1 MMQPRYLAATLLL
14 ICSGQCFGLTPR
26 PSALDTYLI
35 ELAKVEQATAPV
47 SLEPLFAAAEQ
58 AQDALM
64 FTEDGDRAWI
74 ERLTADEFAAL
85 KSELRGIKLSRGYDI
100 YAQPDGVFF
109 YTLARA
115 HGRAEDQAFF
125 GLYRRFWNQQDIPRY
140 LGMGKGTTLCVR
152 FGEGI
157 LPTLYTRWQAY
168 AKTYPEAYAAFA
180 QQTLKDL
187 EEAVGLGVCACGDAR
202 SVTRELKGFL
212 QRFPQTPVADQIR
225 DRLQEL
231 KDDPDRRPIHCR

>member
-1 MMQPRYLAATLLL
+1 MMRSRSLLAVLLMA
-14 ICSGQCFGLTPR
+14 CSGLCSAQSAR
-26 PSALDTYLI
+26 PEAVTHYLS
-35 ELAKVEQATAPV
+35 ELVKTEQATAPV
-47 SLEPLFAAAEQ
+47 SLEPLFIAAEQ

-74 ERLTADEFAAL
+74 EGLSADEYATL
-85 KSELRGIKLSRGYDI
+85 QSELRGIKLSRGYDI
-100 YAQPDGVFF
+100 YAQPDGAFL
-109 YTLARA
+109 YALAKA

-125 GLYRRFWNQQDIPRY
+125 RLYHRFWNREELPQY
-140 LGMGKGTTLCVR
+140 LGMGKGTTPCVR

-157 LPTLYTRWQAY
+157 LPALYETWGAFAKRYPQAY
-168 AKTYPEAYAAFA
+168 VAFT

-187 EEAVGLGVCACGDAR
+187 EEAVALGVCACGDQR

-212 QRFPQTPVADQIR
+212 RRFPQTPVAAKIGA
-225 DRLQEL
+225 RLQEL